1 MIDININNFN
11 VFVLVCTILF
21 YVMLRYYKH
30 SILMPQNANRK
41 SNLIYISFV
50 PFVLYSFY
58 YWFIYKKQG
67 APQPQPGIMSE
78 NISSTELLSSPYP
91 NSSL

>member
-1 MIDININNFN
+1 MIDINNFN

-30 SILMPQNANRK
+30 SISMPQNANRR

-50 PFVLYSFY
+50 PFVLYSSY
-58 YWFIYKKQG
+58 YLFIYKKQV
-67 APQPQPGIMSE
+67 APQPQSGIVSE
-78 NISSTELLSSPYP
+78 NISSSELLSSAYP